1 MSKLKYFIP
10 AAVLMLVP
18 LSVCFAEVS
27 GDGESWPASLSI
39 IGISIALFIICAV
52 AAIALFIFR
61 YSGRMKSRKA
71 EIKQAEQEARQQVG
85 EPAKIDP
92 PAGGEIYAA
101 ISMALYLYSNE
112 LHDQEN
118 PVITMIRTSKTY
130 SPWSS
135 KIYSLRRI
143 PR

>member
-1 MSKLKYFIP
+1 MSKLRYIIP
-10 AAVLMLVP
+10 LAAFFVLT
-18 LSVCFAEVS
+18 SISACFAEAAGNGAS
-27 GDGESWPASLSI
+27 GPASLTTGG
-39 IGISIALFIICAV
+39 IGIAVFTVCAV

-61 YSGRMKSRKA
+61 FSGRMKTKKA
-71 EIKQAEQEARQQVG
+71 EIKTVEPEIKPMEQ
-85 EPAKIDP
+85 PAKSDP
-92 PAGGEIYAA
+92 SGEIHAA
-101 ISMALYLYSNE
+101 IAMALYLYSSE

-135 KIYSLRRI
+135 KIYGLRRS

>member
-1 MSKLKYFIP
+1 MRYTIP
-10 AAVLMLVP
+10 AAAFLIL
-18 LSVCFAEVS
+18 LSFSQCFAEAA
-27 GDGESWPASLSI
+27 GDGGSEPASISLT
-39 IGISIALFIICAV
+39 GINIALFTVCAV

-61 YSGRMKSRKA
+61 YSGRVKA
-71 EIKQAEQEARQQVG
+71 KRTEIKRVELETKQAKQ
-85 EPAKIDP
+85 PAKSDP
-92 PAGGEIYAA
+92 ANEINVA
-101 ISMALYLYSNE
+101 IAMALYLYSSE

-135 KIYSLRRI
+135 KIYSLRRL